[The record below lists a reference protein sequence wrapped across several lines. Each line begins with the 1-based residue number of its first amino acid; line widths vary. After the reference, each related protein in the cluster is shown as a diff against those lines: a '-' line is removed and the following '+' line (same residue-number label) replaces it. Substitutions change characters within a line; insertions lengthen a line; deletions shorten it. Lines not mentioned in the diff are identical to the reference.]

1 MAIFDD
7 SDYIRKAYSELYL
20 YCDPLK
26 KPKWKV
32 QNAGNIKKKK
42 VIPSVPKIWCQS
54 ATKISGKHKKENT
67 KSIIS
72 QRIGL

>member
-32 QNAGNIKKKK
+32 QNAGNIKKKSDTK
-42 VIPSVPKIWCQS
+42 CSKNLMPICHKNIWE
-54 ATKISGKHKKENT
+54 T
-67 KSIIS
+67 
-72 QRIGL
+72 